1 MGARIDSG
9 KGMADDAVRINDVG
23 NAAGKTSL
31 PGTIRLAHD
40 MIGVAQQWKGQA
52 GSGGEGVILFDRVK
66 TGPENLYI
74 ALRESIIEVT
84 EPVPLGRSSPGIG
97 FGIKPQND
105 LLAAEICQAHGVAL
119 VFESDRIRVLPVGEA
134 KQFWASWWAGQPES
148 KK

>member
-1 MGARIDSG
+1 
-9 KGMADDAVRINDVG
+9 MADDAVRINDVG
-23 NAAGKTSL
+23 NAAGETSL

-66 TGPENLYI
+66 TGPENLHV
-74 ALRESIIEVT
+74 ALREGIIEVT

-105 LLAAEICQAHGVAL
+105 LLAAEICQAHGGTIMRG
-119 VFESDRIRVLPVGEA
+119 DGKIRCRGPDCQHLWPPQEHA
-134 KQFWASWWAGQPES
+134 KPMSE
-148 KK
+148 